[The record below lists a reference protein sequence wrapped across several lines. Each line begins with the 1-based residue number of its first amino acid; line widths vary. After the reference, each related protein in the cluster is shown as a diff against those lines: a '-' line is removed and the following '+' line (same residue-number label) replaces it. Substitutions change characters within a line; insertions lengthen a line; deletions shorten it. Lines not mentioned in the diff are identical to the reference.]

1 MPKGKPWSREQT
13 KQLMDLRNE
22 GKTTAEIAD
31 RMGKSRDAIKQKL
44 RRLGLKVVSIENAEG
59 TTTSS
64 SDSEGELILP
74 EDLPSIEEA
83 LLKLAAAMKALEN
96 PKLTKTDVMRLRT
109 LIQTSVLYQK
119 RFAEYVGY
127 LKIERKVIE
136 VNEWMEQHIKERQ
149 NEKINASEQDNLRS

>member
-22 GKTTAEIAD
+22 GKTTKEIAD

-64 SDSEGELILP
+64 SDGEGELILP

-149 NEKINASEQDNLRS
+149 NEKIND